1 MGCGASKVAPPEA
14 PKDPKEEL
22 RAECD
27 RLRAAVRDAKT
38 KQAEL
43 DLELIAYARYLATR
57 GKSERRMRDVSRAEL
72 LAPWR
77 PGAARAEL
85 AKLGGSCP
93 SLAALAPTAESD
105 TAPIA
110 ARC

>member
-1 MGCGASKVAPPEA
+1 MNRPAVNS
-14 PKDPKEEL
+14 
-22 RAECD
+22 
-27 RLRAAVRDAKT
+27 AAVN
-38 KQAEL
+38 
-43 DLELIAYARYLATR
+43 
-57 GKSERRMRDVSRAEL
+57 RMRDVSRAEL

-110 ARC
+110 ARWALLVLNHEAEALL